1 MVCCNIA
8 NGCIPDVVVAKES
21 YLNVCHC
28 GVSESNKYIHLSCL
42 LFSLLY
48 SSLPAHSTT
57 EEQSPVEAKGEEKE
71 EEVEV
76 DVVGVYPVPGLL
88 FDERK
93 VGAIMV
99 ECSHHV
105 NLVRVPAEKSDP
117 LLERVLGEVG
127 HRQQEL
133 LSQDPRGRPSG
144 QTCLYQRE

>member
-1 MVCCNIA
+1 
-8 NGCIPDVVVAKES
+8 
-21 YLNVCHC
+21 
-28 GVSESNKYIHLSCL
+28 VSESNKCIHFSCL
-42 LFSLLY
+42 RFSLLY

-57 EEQSPVEAKGEEKE
+57 EEQSPVEAEGEEKE

-76 DVVGVYPVPGLL
+76 DVEVDVVGVYPVPSLP
-88 FDERK
+88 FDECK

-105 NLVRVPAEKSDP
+105 NLVHVPAEKSDP

-144 QTCLYQRE
+144 QTCLYQHE